1 MLIKVINGTKHIYKN
16 DSVMRKK
23 IVLPL
28 QLLFKSMLEEGIFLV
43 DCKKSNVV
51 PVYKNYSFSLKLL
64 ITHEIY
70 NRFDCNSA
78 VDMKDFDKVWHEGL
92 IFKLKSYGTD
102 GDLLTLLTSYLED
115 CTQRVVLNGKTSSW
129 KKKFEHVALK
139 VPFRV

>member
-1 MLIKVINGTKHIYKN
+1 M
-16 DSVMRKK
+16 
-23 IVLPL
+23 
-28 QLLFKSMLEEGIFLV
+28 
-43 DCKKSNVV
+43 

-70 NRFDCNSA
+70 SRFDCNSA

-92 IFKLKSYGTD
+92 IFKLKSYETD
-102 GDLLTLLTSYLED
+102 GDLLTLLISYLED

>member
-16 DSVMRKK
+16 DPVMRKK

-28 QLLFKSMLEEGIFLV
+28 QLLFKSMLEEGIFLE

-102 GDLLTLLTSYLED
+102 GDLLTLLISYLED

-129 KKKFEHVALK
+129 KKKF
-139 VPFRV
+139 